1 MKVPFYFKKVNALKI
16 HCFRNKKASC
26 RNSSLKY
33 IHKIS
38 SESAGTAKSPM
49 TMHTATATAAIH
61 HIDFCSVSSHLANDP
76 FPKNPSSD

>member
-1 MKVPFYFKKVNALKI
+1 MKVPFYFKKVNAVKI

-38 SESAGTAKSPM
+38 SELADTAKSPM
-49 TMHTATATAAIH
+49 TMHTATAAIH
-61 HIDFCSVSSHLANDP
+61 HIDFCSVFSHSANCP
-76 FPKNPSSD
+76 FSKNPSPN